1 MGSGESSA
9 SKKGARRSQGPCRSR
24 RRHVCAKKGPPQ
36 PRALPI
42 ASPPRVRKKGPPQ
55 PRALPIA
62 SPPRVRKKG
71 PAAAKGLADRVAAT
85 CAQKRARRSQG
96 PCRSR
101 CRHVC
106 AKKGPPQLVG
116 LRRAGRN
123 RALRPWV
130 VASAM
135 GECLR
140 GRPHLLGMNPLRGS
154 DATVPCLSDQC
165 LEDPFFADR
174 LVSLGQLPPSLAA
187 GRRRSEAPS
196 MVGGDRNDRS
206 PVVRSAAALAGA
218 AVEASVARAVAHGDG
233 TAHAARRGITHGGRR
248 LSIECVGHHLRTG

>member
-1 MGSGESSA
+1 MESGESSA

-24 RRHVCAKKGPPQ
+24 RQRVCAKKGPPQ

-42 ASPPRVRKKGPPQ
+42 ATPTRVR
-55 PRALPIA
+55 
-62 SPPRVRKKG
+62 
-71 PAAAKGLADRVAAT
+71 
-85 CAQKRARRSQG
+85 
-96 PCRSR
+96 
-101 CRHVC
+101 
-106 AKKGPPQLVG
+106 KKGPPQLVG

-123 RALRPWV
+123 RAYRPWV